1 MVKSMLIDNLMP
13 LIVKAIMVI
22 FGTEFVNR
30 YTPKWFKPTY
40 ILMILSIGIVYFYK
54 SEFLIADSFV
64 VMSLSVLMYEFFGKD
79 IITYFFNK
87 LKADKV

>member
-1 MVKSMLIDNLMP
+1 MVIDNLMP

>member
-1 MVKSMLIDNLMP
+1 MVIDNLMP
-13 LIVKAIMVI
+13 LIVKALMVI

-79 IITYFFNK
+79 IITFFFNK

>member
-1 MVKSMLIDNLMP
+1 MVIDNLMP
-13 LIVKAIMVI
+13 LIVKALMVI

-79 IITYFFNK
+79 IIKYIFNK

>member
-1 MVKSMLIDNLMP
+1 MVIDNLMP
-13 LIVKAIMVI
+13 LIVKSIMVI

>member
-1 MVKSMLIDNLMP
+1 MVIDNLMP

-79 IITYFFNK
+79 IFKHIFNK

>member
-1 MVKSMLIDNLMP
+1 MVIDNLMP
-13 LIVKAIMVI
+13 LIVKALMVI